1 VFVSYV
7 YYFQVE
13 DFRILSLIRK
23 IRVLQRRKL
32 RELLGLVQRLLDRL
46 RCVISSTSKVKCN
59 ELDTIILS
67 DFLPRKK

>member
-1 VFVSYV
+1 MFVSCV

-13 DFRILSLIRK
+13 DLRILTLIRK

-32 RELLGLVQRLLDRL
+32 RELLVLVQRLLDRL

-59 ELDTIILS
+59 ELNIIILS